1 MFVTHWLSCPS
12 ACGILVLRPGIELS
26 SPALEGGF
34 LISGTPGKFPPP
46 QLFLGSQKRDT
57 TELIFKKTYIKP
69 LTQYPGHFSHPVTGT
84 LIAVTGSPCASNEAC
99 EDNL

>member
-34 LISGTPGKFPPP
+34 LISGTPGKSPRPSFFWA
-46 QLFLGSQKRDT
+46 LKKETT

-69 LTQYPGHFSHPVTGT
+69 LTQYSGHFSHPVTGT